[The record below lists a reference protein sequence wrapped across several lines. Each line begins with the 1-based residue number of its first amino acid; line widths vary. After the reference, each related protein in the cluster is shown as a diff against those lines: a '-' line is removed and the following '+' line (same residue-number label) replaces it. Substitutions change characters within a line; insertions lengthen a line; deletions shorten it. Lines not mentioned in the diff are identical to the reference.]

1 MAVWPQFWPHL
12 VTDASYNRWA
22 YLLKSLSRYL
32 KMNGLLVTLQLWHF
46 SIFPVLPPQNFN
58 VSHFGA
64 LERVRRVANI
74 FRAARNLILAPPW
87 KRWTR
92 KRVQTGQIW
101 TRKGVQPGPKK
112 GAPGG
117 KKMVQPGPENMV
129 QLGPEKGCTG
139 VPPQITNG
147 ANAVPAEDPSAS
159 EVKFA
164 NFGLPLL
171 SVAIFRFFVLTKYT
185 F

>member
-1 MAVWPQFWPHL
+1 MGQPSQ
-12 VTDASYNRWA
+12 
-22 YLLKSLSRYL
+22 
-32 KMNGLLVTLQLWHF
+32 F
-46 SIFPVLPPQNFN
+46 SIKIFEDEWPLGYFAAVTFWLFSSSASSNSFN

-64 LERVRRVANI
+64 LQQVRRVANI
-74 FRAARNLILAPPW
+74 FRAARNLIFAPPSQ
-87 KRWTR
+87 RRTR

-139 VPPQITNG
+139 VPPEITNG
-147 ANAVPAEDPSAS
+147 ANAVPPEDRSAS

-171 SVAIFRFFVLTKYT
+171 SVDIFGVFVFTKYT
-185 F
+185 FKPKF